1 MYCFNF
7 DCYNLLFSILCNA
20 EAELLNRD
28 ECQRTGKRECV
39 CRRQDLRYGDDPQAC
54 KGPVNDSDKLSL
66 IRTPGFELKNT
77 GI

>member
-20 EAELLNRD
+20 EADLLNRD
-28 ECQRTGKRECV
+28 ECQRTGNKECA

-54 KGPVNDSDKLSL
+54 KGPVNDSDKLNL
-66 IRTPGFELKNT
+66 IRTPGYELKNT